1 MERQVELG
9 ARVRA
14 ENETVGIVEKIVV
27 DPEHHEPG
35 YLVVKQGRIPPRQ
48 RHIVVPV
55 SLVSE
60 VLSGAVTLATTP
72 AALASFPEYE
82 VTVRKGEYQ
91 KPIPLGYPRPYDLST
106 PVSNQGYMVI
116 RARSVPDTS
125 VSVEQ
130 GMAVR
135 DAQGRQVGR
144 VHGLIL
150 DSDKRQAS
158 HIVVRLPKLLADRDR
173 VVPVDLVDDVHSGSI
188 HLRITAAHVD
198 ALTIYQPEKAE
209 PEARE

>member
-1 MERQVELG
+1 MEKQVELG
-9 ARVRA
+9 ARVWA
-14 ENETVGIVEKIVV
+14 ENKMVGVVEKIVV
-27 DPEHHEPG
+27 DPAHHEPG

-60 VLSGAVTLATTP
+60 VSPEAVTLATTP
-72 AALASFPEYE
+72 EALTSFPEYE

-91 KPIPLGYPRPYDLST
+91 KPIPLGYPRPYGLST

-116 RARSVPDTS
+116 RTRSVPETT

-135 DAQGRQVGR
+135 DATGRQVGR
-144 VHGLIL
+144 VHGLTL

-173 VVPVDLVDDVHSGSI
+173 VIPVDLVGNVHSGSV
-188 HLRITAAHVD
+188 HLRITAAHVG
-198 ALTIYQPEKAE
+198 ALTLYQPEEAE